1 MAWNEPGNR
10 GETPWGKKRPAGK
23 SGGGL
28 NEAMKNWQ
36 QRLQSVLNGSPG
48 EPSDAGSGDGSEST
62 KTALL
67 LTALLILLWLATGTF
82 QINASDKGVVQ
93 VFGAFNS
100 VRDEGW
106 GWTFPRPIAKVTK
119 VNVSVV
125 NSFEH
130 SSRMLTSDLN
140 LVEIRAAIQYQNSD
154 PVKVLFQVRDVHK
167 TLEEVS
173 ESAIREVIGQSS
185 LDGVLGADRQQISFG
200 ARDLIQRTLD
210 SYNTGIRAISVNL
223 TGVQVPEAVVQA
235 QLDANKAKEDK
246 ERASNS
252 AQAYAND
259 ILPRARG
266 EAQRL
271 LQEAE
276 AYKAQVVTLAE
287 GDVARFNSVYGAYAQ
302 APEVTRQRMY
312 IEAIEEIMSKSKKV
326 ILDSK
331 GGAGGNMIY
340 LPLDKLLERSTAP
353 RSGTAAPP
361 ASPQQVE
368 ELQGVT
374 IEGRSRGVR

>member
-10 GETPWGKKRPAGK
+10 GDAPWGKKRPAGK

-28 NEAMKNWQ
+28 NETVKNLQ
-36 QRLQSVLNGSPG
+36 QRLQSLIGGASG
-48 EPSDAGSGDGSEST
+48 DSGAGSNDGGDATRLG
-62 KTALL
+62 LL
-67 LTALLILLWLATGTF
+67 FTLLVIALWLATGTF
-82 QINASDKGVVQ
+82 QIDASNKGVVQ
-93 VFGAFNS
+93 RFGAFNAP

-106 GWTFPRPIAKVTK
+106 GWTFPWPIAKVTK

-140 LVEIRAAIQYQNSD
+140 LVEIRAAIQYQNAD
-154 PVKVLFQVRDVHK
+154 PVKVLFQVRDVQR

-173 ESAIREVIGQSS
+173 ESAIREVIGQTS
-185 LDGVLGADRQQISFG
+185 LEGVLGADRQQIRTS

-210 SYNTGIRAISVNL
+210 SYNAGIRAISVNL
-223 TGVQVPEAVVQA
+223 TGVQVPDPVVQA

-246 ERASNS
+246 ERSSNA

-266 EAQRL
+266 DAQRK

-287 GDVARFNSVYGAYAQ
+287 GDVARFNSVYTAYAQ

-312 IEAIEEIMSKSKKV
+312 IEAIEEIMMKSKKV
-326 ILDSK
+326 ILDSRS
-331 GGAGGNMIY
+331 GQGGNMIY
-340 LPLDKLLERSTAP
+340 LPLDKLLERN
-353 RSGTAAPP
+353 APP
-361 ASPQQVE
+361 RAGAPAATPPQLE
-368 ELQGVT
+368 ELPGVT

>member
-1 MAWNEPGNR
+1 
-10 GETPWGKKRPAGK
+10 
-23 SGGGL
+23 
-28 NEAMKNWQ
+28 MKNWQ
-36 QRLQSVLNGSPG
+36 QRLQAILGGPPG
-48 EPSDAGSGDGSEST
+48 DTSDGGSGDGGDST
-62 KTALL
+62 RTALL
-67 LTALLILLWLATGTF
+67 FTALLILLWLATGTF
-82 QINASDKGVVQ
+82 QINAADKGVVQ
-93 VFGAFNS
+93 RFGAFS
-100 VRDEGW
+100 PPVRNAGW
-106 GWTFPRPIAKVTK
+106 GWTFPWPIAKVTK
-119 VNVSVV
+119 VNVSAV

-130 SSRMLTSDLN
+130 QSRMLTSDLN
-140 LVEIRAAIQYQNSD
+140 LVEIRADIQYQYAD
-154 PVKVLFQVRDVHK
+154 PVKVLFQVRDVKK

-173 ESAIREVIGQSS
+173 ESAIREVIGQAN
-185 LDGVLGADRQQISFG
+185 LDGVLGADREQIRAS

-223 TGVQVPEAVVQA
+223 TGVQVPEAVVAA

-246 ERASNS
+246 ERASNA

-266 EAQRL
+266 DAQRQ

-287 GDVARFNSVYGAYAQ
+287 GDVARFNSVYSAYAQ

-312 IEAIEEIMSKSKKV
+312 IETIEELMTKSKKI

-353 RSGTAAPP
+353 RTGTSAPAAT
-361 ASPQQVE
+361 PQPIE